1 MGHAGALTLHGSED
15 VDRKIAALREAGVT
29 IAPSPHLVGTTM
41 RELVG
46 QTGGVILGRRH
57 RDRAIA

>member
-15 VDRKIAALREAGVT
+15 VDSKIAALREAGVT

-41 RELVG
+41 RDLVAK
-46 QTGGVILGRRH
+46 
-57 RDRAIA
+57 RAA